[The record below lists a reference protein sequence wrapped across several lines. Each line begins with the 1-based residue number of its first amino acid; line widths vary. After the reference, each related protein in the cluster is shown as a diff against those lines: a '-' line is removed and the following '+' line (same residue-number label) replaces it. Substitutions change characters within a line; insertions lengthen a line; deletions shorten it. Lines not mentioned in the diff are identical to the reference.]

1 MRVPFSILLLSFCL
15 NISFAQTYTISG
27 YIKDAKN
34 GESILGATVGAIGT
48 AKGCTSN
55 PYGFYSLSLAAGKY
69 SIKYSLLGYD
79 PIIIDIQL
87 DKNKTHS
94 VVLSPSSFMQKEV
107 KISAKK

>member
-1 MRVPFSILLLSFCL
+1 MHKIIRILSFAICI

-69 SIKYSLLGYD
+69 SIKYSLLLLKLLLPSKLSLRLVCFTSSNKGYL
-79 PIIIDIQL
+79 Q
-87 DKNKTHS
+87 
-94 VVLSPSSFMQKEV
+94 
-107 KISAKK
+107 